1 MTTPIS
7 SVEAQAAFDPLAR
20 FPRLALA
27 VSGGADL
34 SDPAPVRTSAHPNS
48 SSVLVETPGAH
59 FHDHPVQAVVCLG
72 CGAVELSLSP
82 ATLDAFRSEVR
93 PGKSRRRP

>member
-1 MTTPIS
+1 VTRRSPARAGRGDRTPRC
-7 SVEAQAAFDPLAR
+7 AR
-20 FPRLALA
+20 C
-27 VSGGADL
+27 GGADL

-72 CGAVELSLSP
+72 CGAVDLSLSP
-82 ATLDAFRSEVR
+82 ATLEAFRSEAR
-93 PGKSRRRP
+93 PGRSRRRP